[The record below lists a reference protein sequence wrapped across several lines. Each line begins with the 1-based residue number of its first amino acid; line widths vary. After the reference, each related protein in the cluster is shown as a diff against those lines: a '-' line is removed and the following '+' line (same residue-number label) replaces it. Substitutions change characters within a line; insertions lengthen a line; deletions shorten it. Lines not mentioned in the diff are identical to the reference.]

1 MKKTFDAVA
10 WMRRRRTE
18 IDKEDE
24 GLTWEERSRKTVAL
38 LEGNPRWERLK
49 KRTRQS
55 VSTYDVTRV
64 AEPATSE
71 PTVLSDR
78 PSSSDCDKSG
88 G

>member
-1 MKKTFDAVA
+1 MKKAFDAVA

-49 KRTRQS
+49 RRTRAARP
-55 VSTYDVTRV
+55 TEEATRV
-64 AEPATSE
+64 AEP
-71 PTVLSDR
+71 
-78 PSSSDCDKSG
+78 
-88 G
+88 

>member
-24 GLTWEERSRKTVAL
+24 GLTWEERSRKTIAL

-49 KRTRQS
+49 RHTRAPRP
-55 VSTYDVTRV
+55 TEEANRV
-64 AEPATSE
+64 AEP
-71 PTVLSDR
+71 
-78 PSSSDCDKSG
+78 
-88 G
+88 

>member
-24 GLTWEERSRKTVAL
+24 GLTWEERSRKTIAL

-49 KRTRQS
+49 RHTRAPRP
-55 VSTYDVTRV
+55 TEETHRV
-64 AEPATSE
+64 AEP
-71 PTVLSDR
+71 
-78 PSSSDCDKSG
+78 
-88 G
+88 

>member
-24 GLTWEERSRKTVAL
+24 GLTWEERNRKTVAL

-49 KRTRQS
+49 RCTRAARP
-55 VSTYDVTRV
+55 TGEATRV
-64 AEPATSE
+64 AEP
-71 PTVLSDR
+71 
-78 PSSSDCDKSG
+78 
-88 G
+88 

>member
-1 MKKTFDAVA
+1 MKKAFDAVA

-49 KRTRQS
+49 TCTRAARPAGEA
-55 VSTYDVTRV
+55 TRV
-64 AEPATSE
+64 AEP
-71 PTVLSDR
+71 
-78 PSSSDCDKSG
+78 
-88 G
+88 

>member
-10 WMRRRRTE
+10 WMRRRRAE

-49 KRTRQS
+49 KRVKATN
-55 VSTYDVTRV
+55 D
-64 AEPATSE
+64 AEHTASE
-71 PTVLSDR
+71 PTAVSDKPR
-78 PSSSDCDKSG
+78 
-88 G
+88 